1 MNREEFLKGFQEQFE
16 DTDESLITFQTKYKD
31 LEEWSSMMAL
41 IIIAFIDE
49 NYSKS
54 LSGDDF
60 KNSTTIEELYQI
72 LIKNK

>member
-1 MNREEFLKGFQEQFE
+1 MTRDEFLKGFQEQFE
-16 DTDESLITFQTKYKD
+16 DTDESLITFETKYKE

-49 NYSKS
+49 NYSKN

-60 KNSTTIEELYQI
+60 KNSTTIEDLYQI
-72 LIKNK
+72 LIKK